1 MIILSEVAAYNHTNI
16 WYRSGTDPVFQIAVG
31 YGTDPWSGSEMGMR
45 LKFTWGIYIFFFT
58 DCEGYGS
65 I

>member
-31 YGTDPWSGSEMGMR
+31 YGTDPWSGRNGHEIKIQMGN
-45 LKFTWGIYIFFFT
+45 IFFF
-58 DCEGYGS
+58 YRL
-65 I
+65 